1 MINPNT
7 QFCIE
12 HAHSLWL
19 VEVVRIKVEYYGV
32 AREMLHKSEEI
43 LQVKNPTTLLE
54 LILLIAQLHDGLLGT
69 YLVDPTTLNVRDHYG
84 LRYLVNGQ
92 MIPYQEVANT
102 FLEDA
107 STVSIIPTQ
116 AG

>member
-1 MINPNT
+1 M
-7 QFCIE
+7 
-12 HAHSLWL
+12 
-19 VEVVRIKVEYYGV
+19 RIKVEYYGV
-32 AREMLHKSEEI
+32 AREMLGKLEET
-43 LQVKNPTTLLE
+43 LEVKEPTTLLE
-54 LILLIAQLHDGLLGT
+54 LILLIAKLHDGYLGT
-69 YLVDPTTLNVRDHYG
+69 YLVDPATLNVRVNYG

-92 MIPYQEVANT
+92 MIPYHEVANT